1 MCCKWYFIFASLK
14 FDIKQILLWS
24 PKFNRRK
31 EFLLLW
37 YSSSAAK
44 FPFIINKLTWTV
56 EFFSPLVIF
65 HATSFYSILIDL
77 YIGCS
82 QKHLLI
88 SFHVSNVKT
97 YSFRSAVS
105 SNIVTLYA
113 MLKDWA
119 ILPDHLSAYHNESEM

>member
-1 MCCKWYFIFASLK
+1 MIQWVRSKISIYDQYIDMNCRL
-14 FDIKQILLWS
+14 
-24 PKFNRRK
+24 
-31 EFLLLW
+31 
-37 YSSSAAK
+37 
-44 FPFIINKLTWTV
+44 
-56 EFFSPLVIF
+56 FSPFVIF
-65 HATSFYSILIDL
+65 HVTSFHSILIDL

-97 YSFRSAVS
+97 YRFWSDVS

-119 ILPDHLSAYHNESEM
+119 ILPDHLNAYHNESEM